1 MKLNPKHY
9 RFIAEVIKG
18 ESATNAAIKA
28 GFSEK
33 TARTTG
39 PRLMQ
44 DDGIKREIERQMNVA
59 GLTPQR
65 IITELYSLYEAAR
78 DNGSFGPAKDI
89 MQLIG
94 RHNGMFQD
102 LRKVEHK
109 HSHEFEQLL
118 DATRSV
124 KDVTPTPALLPT
136 VQDAN

>member
-78 DNGSFGPAKDI
+78 DNGSYGPAKDI

-124 KDVTPTPALLPT
+124 KDVTPTPVLLPT

>member
-44 DDGIKREIERQMNVA
+44 DDGIKKEIERQMNVA

-78 DNGSFGPAKDI
+78 DNGSYGPAKDI

-124 KDVTPTPALLPT
+124 KDVTPTPVLLPT

>member
-18 ESATNAAIKA
+18 ESAGDAAEKA
-28 GFSEK
+28 GYSAK
-33 TARTTG
+33 SARTQG
-39 PRLMQ
+39 PRLLQ
-44 DDGIKREIERQMNVA
+44 NDVIKREIEKQLNVA

-78 DNGSFGPAKDI
+78 DNGSYGPAKDI
-89 MQLIG
+89 MHLIG

-109 HSHEFEQLL
+109 HSHAFEQLL

>member
-78 DNGSFGPAKDI
+78 DNGSFGPAMDI

-124 KDVTPTPALLPT
+124 KDVTPTPAVLPT

>member
-44 DDGIKREIERQMNVA
+44 DDGIKKEIERQMNVA

-65 IITELYSLYEAAR
+65 IITELFSLYEAAR
-78 DNGSFGPAKDI
+78 DNGSYGPAKDI

-124 KDVTPTPALLPT
+124 KDVTPTPSLLPT

>member
-18 ESATNAAIKA
+18 ESAGQAAINA

-33 TARTTG
+33 SARTTG
-39 PRLMQ
+39 PKLLQ
-44 DDGIKREIERQMNVA
+44 DPAIIKEMERQLNVA

-65 IITELYSLYEAAR
+65 IITELFSLYEAAR
-78 DNGSFGPAKDI
+78 DNGSYGPAKDI

-124 KDVTPTPALLPT
+124 KDVTPTPSLLPT

>member
-109 HSHEFEQLL
+109 HSQEFEQLL

-124 KDVTPTPALLPT
+124 KDVTPPPGQLPT

>member
-65 IITELYSLYEAAR
+65 IITELFSLYEAAR
-78 DNGSFGPAKDI
+78 DNGSYGPAKDI

>member
-18 ESATNAAIKA
+18 ESAGQAAINA

-33 TARTTG
+33 SARTTG
-39 PRLMQ
+39 PKLLQ
-44 DDGIKREIERQMNVA
+44 ETAIKKEMERQLNVA

-65 IITELYSLYEAAR
+65 IITELYSLYESAR

-124 KDVTPTPALLPT
+124 KDVTPTPSLLPT

>member
-78 DNGSFGPAKDI
+78 DNGSYGPAKDI

>member
-1 MKLNPKHY
+1 MKLNPKQY

-28 GFSEK
+28 GFSQK

-44 DDGIKREIERQMNVA
+44 VDGIKREIERQMNVA

-78 DNGSFGPAKDI
+78 DNGSYGPAKDI

-124 KDVTPTPALLPT
+124 KDVTPTPVLLPT

>member
-39 PRLMQ
+39 PRLLQ
-44 DDGIKREIERQMNVA
+44 DDGSKREIERQMNVA

-65 IITELYSLYEAAR
+65 IITELFSLYEAAR
-78 DNGSFGPAKDI
+78 DNGSYGPAKDI

-124 KDVTPTPALLPT
+124 KDVTPTPSLLPT

>member
-78 DNGSFGPAKDI
+78 DNGSYGPAKDI
-89 MQLIG
+89 MQLIA